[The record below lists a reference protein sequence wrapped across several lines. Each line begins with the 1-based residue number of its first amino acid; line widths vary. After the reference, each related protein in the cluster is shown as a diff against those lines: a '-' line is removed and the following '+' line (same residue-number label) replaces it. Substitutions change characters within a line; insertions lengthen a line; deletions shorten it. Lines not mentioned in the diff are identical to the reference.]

1 LKVAKYNLIDLMTPI
16 SQSKPIKLENDLA
29 LILTASID
37 IKGMPRATPTV
48 PEQRQ
53 EDYFKSL
60 SYYVNNHPIVR
71 KIIFIENSG
80 WDLSRVKEAAKDNPH
95 QKEIEFISLNC
106 NDFPRRYGK
115 GFGECLLIAKGLEQS
130 NLYKTVT
137 HISKI
142 TGRIYLENLTTIVSS
157 IGKPFDCFCDYK
169 DQGYKLRKL
178 WGETHVGPHCDT
190 RFLIFSKQFYSD
202 YIKPL
207 HIKHQQKEPRGF
219 CIEAEF
225 YYAIKAAE
233 ANNTVISRFA
243 VEPKF
248 SGVAGHFGGKDYD
261 STLEKTKYQIRS
273 FSRVAL
279 PWIHF

>member
-1 LKVAKYNLIDLMTPI
+1 MNQLNIEKH
-16 SQSKPIKLENDLA
+16 LA

-53 EDYFKSL
+53 EDYYKSL
-60 SYYVNNHPIVR
+60 KYYTDNHPSVK

-80 WDLSRVKEAAKDNPH
+80 WDLSRVKEATDDNPH
-95 QKEIEFISLNC
+95 DKQIEFISLDC

-115 GFGECLLIAKGLEQS
+115 GFGECLLIANGLARSQ
-130 NLYKTVT
+130 LYKEVT
-137 HISKI
+137 HIAKI
-142 TGRIYLENLTTIVSS
+142 TGRIYLENLTKILLS
-157 IGKPFDCFCDYK
+157 IKQPVDCFCDYK
-169 DQGYKLRKL
+169 DQGYKIRRL
-178 WGETHVGPHCDT
+178 WGEKHVGPHSDT
-190 RFLIFSKQFYSD
+190 RFLVFSKKFYED
-202 YIKPL
+202 IIQPL

-225 YYAIKAAE
+225 YYAIKNAE
-233 ANNTVISRFA
+233 KDYRVQSRFA

-273 FSRVAL
+273 LSRVAV
-279 PWIHF
+279 PWLHF